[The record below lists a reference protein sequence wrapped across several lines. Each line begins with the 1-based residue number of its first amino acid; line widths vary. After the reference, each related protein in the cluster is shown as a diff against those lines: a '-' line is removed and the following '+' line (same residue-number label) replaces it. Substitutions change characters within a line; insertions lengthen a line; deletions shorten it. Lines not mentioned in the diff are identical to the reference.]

1 MHDADQ
7 QIMKDAA
14 IIPFQTQSNPI
25 YRSTRVH
32 NAIYI
37 PTTGEYDYTNVWLGQ

>member
-1 MHDADQ
+1 
-7 QIMKDAA
+7 MKDAA

-32 NAIYI
+32 NALYI
-37 PTTGEYDYTNVWLGQ
+37 PTTANYDYANVWLSQ